1 MERKDSTTNIHN
13 IHTQTYTILTTN
25 HNSSHKVGTPSYKPT
40 KLHNTHKKSRVGH
53 KKSHLYIYI
62 YIYIYI
68 LIPIEKNSYN
78 HNQSH
83 YDHQH
88 HDAITIIPKKIPK
101 EKKFQRLTTMI
112 IITNQSQK
120 IIESHRKS

>member
-62 YIYIYI
+62 YIYILIQMKTNHRKKI
-68 LIPIEKNSYN
+68 LTTTQCMPSIPPRVQLHTTSYEKKNSKDSQHRSSSPIN
-78 HNQSH
+78 HKN
-83 YDHQH
+83 
-88 HDAITIIPKKIPK
+88 
-101 EKKFQRLTTMI
+101 
-112 IITNQSQK
+112 
-120 IIESHRKS
+120 HRKS

>member
-62 YIYIYI
+62 YIYTHSYRKKFMAHKQSPRTHSTTTNTII
-68 LIPIEKNSYN
+68 RKKNSKDS
-78 HNQSH
+78 HHHQS
-83 YDHQH
+83 
-88 HDAITIIPKKIPK
+88 ITK
-101 EKKFQRLTTMI
+101 
-112 IITNQSQK
+112 N
-120 IIESHRKS
+120 HRKS

>member
-62 YIYIYI
+62 YI
-68 LIPIEKNSYN
+68 LIQMFIIEKKILTTITSF
-78 HNQSH
+78 
-83 YDHQH
+83 H
-88 HDAITIIPKKIPK
+88 HKPQRHALHTI
-101 EKKFQRLTTMI
+101 EKKFQS
-112 IITNQSQK
+112 SQ
-120 IIESHRKS
+120 R

>member
-62 YIYIYI
+62 YIYI
-68 LIPIEKNSYN
+68 LIPIEKKIPKTN
-78 HNQSH
+78 
-83 YDHQH
+83 DRPH
-88 HDAITIIPKKIPK
+88 HTPTHERNIIPKKNSK
-101 EKKFQRLTTMI
+101 DSQR
-112 IITNQSQK
+112 
-120 IIESHRKS
+120 

>member
-62 YIYIYI
+62 YTHSNRKKHS
-68 LIPIEKNSYN
+68 IPQTRSTHHKTIVRKKENSKDSHQPSTSPIN
-78 HNQSH
+78 H
-83 YDHQH
+83 
-88 HDAITIIPKKIPK
+88 KK
-101 EKKFQRLTTMI
+101 
-112 IITNQSQK
+112 S
-120 IIESHRKS
+120 